1 MDVKLPVFKGRGG
14 GDLSNEYFHYN
25 RAIIHVEREMKANLK
40 TWRPHTWRDSFSIM
54 ARPFVVL

>member
-25 RAIIHVEREMKANLK
+25 RAIIHVERE
-40 TWRPHTWRDSFSIM
+40 RDESQSENM
-54 ARPFVVL
+54 APTHLEGFLFYG